1 MKEYT
6 YSEDHEAA
14 PVLSRGVLDFLKEG
28 FARVDGRLPLLD
40 ENGDWISPE
49 TIAICQREGWA
60 EPVYER
66 TILKNLTRLRLTREG
81 REIILAGTA
90 C

>member
-1 MKEYT
+1 MKEIRS
-6 YSEDHEAA
+6 SENQEPT
-14 PVLSRGVLDFLKEG
+14 PVLTRDVLDFLKEG

-49 TIAICQREGWA
+49 TIAICQKEGWA
-60 EPVYER
+60 EPVYKK
-66 TILKNLTRLRLTREG
+66 TILKNLTRLRLTKEG